1 MHREPLRCCNRRKW
15 DGRGVN
21 SGRKIA
27 KISSGRL
34 SVDFRAF
41 QKNTKWRFFDARE
54 RRVANLIEMM
64 DMDLNSTHSS
74 GNPPPS
80 DPEMVTRLLAEA
92 TAGGRQAARELLPLV
107 YRSLR
112 ALAAH
117 QLSGQ
122 RRGHTLQATALVHEA
137 YLRLVGSREIG
148 WDSRAHFYAAAA
160 ESMRCILI
168 DHARRVGA
176 QKRGGGRARAIA
188 SVADLAREETIA
200 EALEIDEAIEALR
213 REDPRAAT
221 IVHLRFYTGLSIDES
236 AAALNIAPSS
246 VDREWRYAR
255 AWLLRYLQKGDETE
269 NHGATL

>member
-1 MHREPLRCCNRRKW
+1 MPVPPGPDHITDLLERAA
-15 DGRGVN
+15 
-21 SGRKIA
+21 SGQ
-27 KISSGRL
+27 G
-34 SVDFRAF
+34 D
-41 QKNTKWRFFDARE
+41 
-54 RRVANLIEMM
+54 
-64 DMDLNSTHSS
+64 
-74 GNPPPS
+74 
-80 DPEMVTRLLAEA
+80 
-92 TAGGRQAARELLPLV
+92 AARELLPLV

-112 ALAAH
+112 EMAH
-117 QLSGQ
+117 RQMGRQ
-122 RRGHTLQATALVHEA
+122 RPGHTLQATALVHEA
-137 YLRLVGSREIG
+137 YLRLVGSQNVG

-176 QKRGGGRARAIA
+176 QKRGGGRARAVA

-200 EALEIDEAIEALR
+200 EALELDEAIEALR

>member
-1 MHREPLRCCNRRKW
+1 MSVPPGPDHITDLLERAA
-15 DGRGVN
+15 
-21 SGRKIA
+21 SGQ
-27 KISSGRL
+27 G
-34 SVDFRAF
+34 D
-41 QKNTKWRFFDARE
+41 
-54 RRVANLIEMM
+54 
-64 DMDLNSTHSS
+64 
-74 GNPPPS
+74 
-80 DPEMVTRLLAEA
+80 
-92 TAGGRQAARELLPLV
+92 AARELLPLV

-112 ALAAH
+112 EMAH
-117 QLSGQ
+117 RQMGRQ
-122 RRGHTLQATALVHEA
+122 RPGHTLQATALVHEA
-137 YLRLVGSREIG
+137 YLRLVGSHNVG